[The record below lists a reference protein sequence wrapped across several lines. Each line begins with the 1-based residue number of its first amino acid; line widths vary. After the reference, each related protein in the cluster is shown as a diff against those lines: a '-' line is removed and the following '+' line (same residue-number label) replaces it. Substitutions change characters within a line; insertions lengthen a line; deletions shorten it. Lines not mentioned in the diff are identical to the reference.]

1 MKSTS
6 RTWMLLALLIIA
18 PLAITH
24 AQTQSLTVDG
34 LSGSVPVT
42 QINGKNYVDIEALAR
57 LINGTVTV
65 KGNQVLLTLPAAS
78 AGGDTGAAGN
88 SSVPVTDFSRD
99 FLRAAIE
106 AMSNIREWH
115 SALASTIEN
124 QYLLS
129 KETMA
134 PFQSQATTNLRLAQT
149 TASTDADRKGAK
161 LVTNVFDKMKQLSDK
176 YVAMRASASY
186 IAPDALK
193 NDALNQSIVACGHA
207 LGAMAASG
215 SFSDD
220 VSCH

>member
-6 RTWMLLALLIIA
+6 RTWLWLVLLLMAL
-18 PLAITH
+18 LAITH
-24 AQTQSLTVDG
+24 AQSQSLSVDG
-34 LSGSVPVT
+34 RAGTVPVT
-42 QINGKNYVDIEALAR
+42 QINGKNYVDIEALAH
-57 LINGTVTV
+57 LINGTVTI
-65 KGNQVLLTLPAAS
+65 KGNQVLLTLPSGNAADTS
-78 AGGDTGAAGN
+78 AGSP

-134 PFQSQATTNLRLAQT
+134 PFQSQAMTNLRLAQT

-176 YVAMRASASY
+176 YVAMRVSASY
-186 IAPDALK
+186 IAPDSLK
-193 NDALNQSIVACGHA
+193 NDALDQSIVACGHA

-215 SFSDD
+215 VFSDD

>member
-6 RTWMLLALLIIA
+6 RTWLWSVLLLLA

-24 AQTQSLTVDG
+24 AQSQSLSVDG
-34 LSGSVPVT
+34 RSGSVPVT
-42 QINGKNYVDIEALAR
+42 QINGKNYVDIEALAH
-57 LINGTVTV
+57 LINGTVTI
-65 KGNQVLLTLPAAS
+65 KGNQVLLTLSAAS
-78 AGGDTGAAGN
+78 NAADTNAGSPT
-88 SSVPVTDFSRD
+88 SVPVTDFSRD

-134 PFQSQATTNLRLAQT
+134 PFQSQAMTNLRLAQT

-176 YVAMRASASY
+176 YVAMRVSASY
-186 IAPDALK
+186 IAPDSLK
-193 NDALNQSIVACGHA
+193 NDALDQSIVACGHA

-215 SFSDD
+215 AFSDD